1 MLSHPSLEESIDKVK
16 SAGCLL
22 YGGGLGAVYAQACCR
37 VSRVQ
42 SSGIEAGQCIIVV

>member
-22 YGGGLGAVYAQACCR
+22 YGGGVW
-37 VSRVQ
+37 VQ
-42 SSGIEAGQCIIVV
+42 SMHKHAVESAECSLVG